1 MERHTLI
8 DYYKIWLRNKTRYI
22 QMVNGFQYTK
32 KNTITSSVYISF
44 KFTWVL
50 SVSPHEICS
59 QIWMPE
65 KSNVK
70 TYMYIQQCKKCGS
83 ENQHKTTS
91 LTSHTI
97 SFTDLWLQTKS
108 EGHTPTPADGLAI
121 RDKLLYLPG
130 QSHKL
135 TGRQT
140 LQKSILV

>member
-1 MERHTLI
+1 MEQNKI
-8 DYYKIWLRNKTRYI
+8 YSNGKWIPVYKKEYNNIKCLYFFQIYLSFVRLSSWNLFTNLDAWKI
-22 QMVNGFQYTK
+22 QCKDIHVH
-32 KNTITSSVYISF
+32 V
-44 KFTWVL
+44 
-50 SVSPHEICS
+50 
-59 QIWMPE
+59 
-65 KSNVK
+65 
-70 TYMYIQQCKKCGS
+70 QQCKKCGS